1 MYSNS
6 MITCQTFQEETRP
19 RSHQLVQRVFLSRQ
33 QHRRWSPGAQVR
45 PQVPNRNGSGQD
57 LSSLVQQ
64 PELSEAVPLVGIQGA
79 ELPTWLSP
87 ERKFLSA
94 INDNADTQ
102 DSHLQKGPG
111 G

>member
-6 MITCQTFQEETRP
+6 MITCQTFQEETGP
-19 RSHQLVQRVFLSRQ
+19 QSHQLVQPVFLSTQ
-33 QHRRWSPGAQVR
+33 HHHRRSPGAQVR

-57 LSSLVQQ
+57 LSSLAQQ
-64 PELSEAVPLVGIQGA
+64 PELSEAVALVGIQGA

-87 ERKFLSA
+87 KRKFLST